1 MKDIEIEMYWI
12 VFEYIFNILEMNL
25 KVWER
30 ERDKE
35 RVMLVVYICWWLFLI
50 MVLRVL
56 VIV

>member
-1 MKDIEIEMYWI
+1 MKEIEIEMYWI